1 MNVVF
6 VSNYLT
12 HHQLP
17 FCCAMN
23 AKLGRDFC
31 FVETERMAQERV
43 ELGWQLE
50 EKNDIY
56 IMKSYIDD
64 KAYYDCCEKIVKAD
78 AVIIGGTKDEFIEK
92 RLEENGLIFRYE
104 ERIFKKSWI
113 RILDPRILHM
123 IYVTHLKNQK
133 KKVYMLCASA
143 YLPQELKLFHLYKN
157 RMFKWGY
164 FPETFYYNV
173 DELMEKKKH
182 DVTEILWCARFINW
196 KHPEKVITIAKE
208 LIYRKLKFH
217 ITMLGD
223 GELKA
228 SIKQKILTKNL
239 DKYISV
245 LGAIPAAEVRNYM
258 ETANIFLATS
268 DRNEGWGAVI
278 NEAMNSGCAV
288 VADRMMGAV
297 PYLIKD
303 NENGYAYR
311 SNKEC
316 VSYLNALI
324 KDEGKRKLLGVNAYK
339 TIVDQWN
346 AEKAAENL
354 LRIMDG
360 ISKNDMLN
368 MSLIGVGS
376 VAL

>member
-1 MNVVF
+1 
-6 VSNYLT
+6 
-12 HHQLP
+12 
-17 FCCAMN
+17 
-23 AKLGRDFC
+23 
-31 FVETERMAQERV
+31 MAQERV

>member
-17 FCCAMN
+17 FCRAMN

-31 FVETERMAQERV
+31 FVETEQMAQERID
-43 ELGWQLE
+43 LGWQLK

-64 KAYYDCCEKIVKAD
+64 KAYHDCCEKIVKAD
-78 AVIIGGTKDEFIEK
+78 AVIIGGTKDEYIEK

-113 RILDPRILHM
+113 KILDPRILHM
-123 IYVTHLKNQK
+123 IYATHVKNQK

-143 YLPQELKLFHLYKN
+143 YLPQELELFHLYKN
-157 RMFKWGY
+157 KMFKWGY
-164 FPETFYYNV
+164 FPETYYYNV

-182 DVTEILWCARFINW
+182 DVTEILWCARFIDW
-196 KHPEKVITIAKE
+196 KHPEKVIAVAE
-208 LIYRKLKFH
+208 GLAYRKLKFH

-223 GELKA
+223 GDLKET
-228 SIKQKILTKNL
+228 IKKKISKKNF

-245 LGAIPAAEVRNYM
+245 KGAIPAAEVRYYM
-258 ETANIFLATS
+258 EMANIFLATS

-288 VADRMMGAV
+288 VANRMMGAV

-303 NENGYAYR
+303 DENGYAYR

-316 VSYLNALI
+316 VSYLNTLI
-324 KDEGKRKLLGVNAYK
+324 ENEEKRKLLGVNAYK

-346 AEKAAENL
+346 AEKAAESL

-360 ISKNDMLN
+360 IIKNDMLN
-368 MSLIGVGS
+368 TPLIGAGS